1 MRSVSFARSL
11 ALVLGI
17 AASGT
22 ATSVEAT
29 PKSRPRPRPWPA
41 AGLCIPASDPAA
53 ACTRLTA
60 RDAAALQRAI
70 LSRLDARTLRAH
82 PKWRDARALAAR
94 PITEGRIGQYELQ
107 IGKDEAVELHGSAD
121 GVIYKITV
129 ARTRKG
135 WTVLDIKSWSDVQLE
150 ANS

>member
-1 MRSVSFARSL
+1 SVSFARSL
-11 ALVLGI
+11 ALVLGV
-17 AASGT
+17 ATSGA
-22 ATSVEAT
+22 ATSVEAA
-29 PKSRPRPRPWPA
+29 PKSRPRPWPA

-70 LSRLDARTLRAH
+70 LARLDARTLRAH
-82 PKWRDARALAAR
+82 PQWRDARALAAR

-107 IGKDEAVELHGSAD
+107 IGKDEAVELHGNAD

-135 WTVLDIKSWSDVQLE
+135 WTVIDIKSWSDVQFE